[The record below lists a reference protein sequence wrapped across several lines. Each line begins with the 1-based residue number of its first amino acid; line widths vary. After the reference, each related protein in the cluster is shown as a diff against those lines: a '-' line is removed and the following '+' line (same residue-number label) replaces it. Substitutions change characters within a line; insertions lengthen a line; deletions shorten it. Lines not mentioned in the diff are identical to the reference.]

1 LLKALEGQFKK
12 LNIKLPSRHI
22 DHLDKKRSLQN
33 FVMVL
38 AIQYLESDMYRYFA
52 KHYMSQRVA
61 DNRKVK
67 VTKKDLAMYEGV
79 QGRKP
84 THKRVTKES
93 DWKTYYGSNKYLKE
107 DIEKYGKEEFE
118 RYIIKLAP
126 SKKLLTYYET
136 QMQFMYQ
143 VLEKPE
149 LYYNDNILGKF
160 FTKDF
165 EYR

>member
-1 LLKALEGQFKK
+1 MGISLLKALEGQFKK

-67 VTKKDLAMYEGV
+67 VI
-79 QGRKP
+79 
-84 THKRVTKES
+84 
-93 DWKTYYGSNKYLKE
+93 E
-107 DIEKYGKEEFE
+107 DYIWRRYKYGKSDRDLARDKRNVYRRQQIRE
-118 RYIIKLAP
+118 R
-126 SKKLLTYYET
+126 S
-136 QMQFMYQ
+136 
-143 VLEKPE
+143 V
-149 LYYNDNILGKF
+149 D
-160 FTKDF
+160 
-165 EYR
+165 